1 MLPCD
6 YPEITAPMESEGEL
20 ICEVQSDAES
30 TTKVNVHM
38 DSGFMT
44 PEKCTSV
51 PICVS
56 ANRQIVGFVGADF
69 IT

>member
-1 MLPCD
+1 MVQ
-6 YPEITAPMESEGEL
+6 SEGEL
-20 ICEVQSDAES
+20 STAMPLPLCEVQSDAES

-38 DSGFMT
+38 ESGFMT
-44 PEKCTSV
+44 PKRCTSL

-56 ANRQIVGFVGADF
+56 ANRQIVGSVGVDF